1 MLTCAS
7 PTWGYAAQTYFNTL
21 QTLNNK
27 VLRTITKLPRVTQMN
42 ILHEETGMSLIQ
54 ITLRV

>member
-7 PTWGYAAQTYFNTL
+7 PGWGYAAQTYFNSL

-27 VLRTITKLPRVTQMN
+27 VPRTITKLPRVTEIN
-42 ILHEETGMSLIQ
+42 ILHEEIGMSLIQ